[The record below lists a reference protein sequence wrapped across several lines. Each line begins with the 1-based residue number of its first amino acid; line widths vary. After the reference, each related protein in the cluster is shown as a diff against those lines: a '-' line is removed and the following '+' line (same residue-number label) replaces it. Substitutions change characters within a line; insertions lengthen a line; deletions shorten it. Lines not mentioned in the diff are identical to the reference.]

1 MNDIKRNFLFLSLV
15 FSPSIASAC
24 LKEDNSFFM
33 HMLISWMPTI
43 ILIILF
49 ILIARKIT
57 KRNKDYQD
65 KLLEQNADLVMQ
77 IKRIA
82 DTIEDEKK

>member
-1 MNDIKRNFLFLSLV
+1 MKKNTLCFSLI

-24 LKEDNSFFM
+24 LKEENSFFT

-49 ILIARKIT
+49 VIIVRKVT

-65 KLLEQNADLVMQ
+65 KLLEQNSELVKQ
-77 IKRIA
+77 VKRIA
-82 DTIEDEKK
+82 DTIEGDNKS